1 MARVIYNGMLLVM
14 FFRVFTEPT
23 MKSART
29 SPLTKLAAVT
39 LLLTTL
45 GCNKSD
51 SAKSAK
57 GLAGSGSTFVYPMM
71 TKWAN
76 EYAKKDDGCQI
87 SYRSLG
93 SGEGIRQITNKV
105 VDFACSDAPMTDKEI
120 AKALES
126 GGGQILHIPIVQGA
140 VVPAYNL
147 PDVNEPLKF
156 TGPVLADIYLGKITK
171 WNDPSLQK
179 LNPGVM
185 LPDLAI
191 GVVRRADDSG
201 TTYIWTDY
209 LSKVS
214 PEWQSKVG
222 TGHDVKWPTGNRGV
236 GNEGV
241 ANHIKDNAGALGYI
255 ELSYA
260 HRKDIAFGL
269 VQNQAS
275 EFIKGSLHSATT
287 AANNAVDKI
296 PDDLRFSIT
305 DSPGKGSYSI
315 SGTTWALIYVHQPAS
330 KGRDLVKFLEW
341 VLSDGQDW
349 CEELFYAKL
358 PESLAAR
365 ARQKLGEVKIAK

>member
-1 MARVIYNGMLLVM
+1 M
-14 FFRVFTEPT
+14 FFRVFMELA
-23 MKSART
+23 MKSARI
-29 SPLTKLAAVT
+29 SPLTKLATLT
-39 LLLTTL
+39 LLLTSL

-51 SAKSAK
+51 LAKSAK

-71 TKWAN
+71 TKWAS

-93 SGEGIRQITNKV
+93 SGDGIRQITNKA

-120 AKALES
+120 AKLLEV

-140 VVPAYNL
+140 VVPAFNL

-156 TGPVLADIYLGKITK
+156 TGPVLAEIYLGKITK

-179 LNPGVM
+179 LNPSLK

-191 GVVRRADDSG
+191 GVVRRDDDSG

-222 TGHDVKWPTGNRGV
+222 TGHDVKWPTGKRAM

-241 ANHIKDNAGALGYI
+241 ANHIKDNAGALGYV
-255 ELSYA
+255 ELAYA
-260 HRKDIAFGL
+260 LRKDLAIGL
-269 VQNQAS
+269 VQNREG
-275 EFIKGSLHSATT
+275 EFIKGTLHSATA

-305 DSPGKGSYSI
+305 DSPGKGSYPI
-315 SGTTWALIYVHQPAS
+315 SGTTWALVYVHQPAS
-330 KGRDLVKFLEW
+330 KGPNLVKFLEW
-341 VLSDGQDW
+341 VLGEGQDW
-349 CEELFYAKL
+349 CEELFYSKL

-365 ARQKLGEVKIAK
+365 ARRKLGEVKVAK